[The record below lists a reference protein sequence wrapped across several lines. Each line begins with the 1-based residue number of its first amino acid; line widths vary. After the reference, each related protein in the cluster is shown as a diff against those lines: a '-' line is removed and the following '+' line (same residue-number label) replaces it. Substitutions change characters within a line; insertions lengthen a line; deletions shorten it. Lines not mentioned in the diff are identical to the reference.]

1 MVSHLVVQVPG
12 LIVLLQTPSTEERF
26 VVDLD
31 ELPLRAVA
39 EVTEEAAEEN
49 HGQVYSESYERK

>member
-39 EVTEEAAEEN
+39 KVTEEAAEEN
-49 HGQVYSESYERK
+49 HEQVYSESYERK